1 MRRVVLE
8 SPYGSPDPLEVE
20 ANVAYAKRCML
31 DCLARGDAPIASHLL
46 WTQDGLLDDRNPEQR
61 TAGIEAGLSW
71 IPVADAGVFYVD
83 RGASPGMRAAVER
96 YQRFGV
102 PIEWRS
108 LERGPVFSAGAMLAI
123 SKLTRASDLRMRPG
137 HEVDQ
142 ERAWSNFQDALR
154 TSGAGR
160 FIERLADWLARK

>member
-8 SPYGSPDPLEVE
+8 SPYGSTDPLEVE

-61 TAGIEAGLSW
+61 KAGIEAGLSW

-83 RGASPGMRAAVER
+83 RGASPGMRAAVDR
-96 YQRFGV
+96 YVTLGI

-108 LERGPVFSAGAMLAI
+108 LERGPVFTPNAMLAI
-123 SKLTRASDLRMRPG
+123 TQLSRASDLRIRPG
-137 HEVDQ
+137 HAVDQ
-142 ERAWSNFQDALR
+142 ERAWSDFQAALR
-154 TSGAGR
+154 NSGAGR
-160 FIERLADWLARK
+160 LIAALADRLGRK

>member
-83 RGASPGMRAAVER
+83 RGASPGMRAAVDR
-96 YQRFGV
+96 YVTLGI

-108 LERGPVFSAGAMLAI
+108 LERGPVFIPSAMLAI
-123 SKLTRASDLRMRPG
+123 TQLTRSSHLSIRPC
-137 HEVDQ
+137 HVVDQ
-142 ERAWSNFQDALR
+142 ERAWADFLSALR
-154 TSGAGR
+154 SSGAGR